1 MRLLSFV
8 LLVVMTACA
17 VESDEDGSIHDE
29 PEDFVVDADDGKA
42 DGTPATFDRN
52 LVMSDA
58 MLTTAGAMDAS
69 DLRAFLEGP
78 PYGGRSWLASY
89 TENGT
94 SAAHLVVTAANAHGI
109 NPVVL
114 LARMQ
119 GETSLI
125 SKTTRPTQRL
135 IDRALG
141 CGCPDGA
148 ACNRA
153 YSGLQRQLDCG
164 AATLRRWYDASVEGS
179 GQWRR
184 GVARTTLDGIRV
196 VPASHATASTYQYT
210 PWVHVNV
217 GGSWLAWNVTRKYSR
232 WATSHGLM
240 PQIN

>member
-1 MRLLSFV
+1 MRFLSLV
-8 LLVVMTACA
+8 LLVMMVACA
-17 VESDEDGSIHDE
+17 VEAEEDGIHDE
-29 PEDFVVDADDGKA
+29 PEDFVVDTDDGKA
-42 DGTPATFDRN
+42 DGTPATFNKN

-58 MLTTAGAMDAS
+58 MLVTEDAMSVEDVQ
-69 DLRAFLEGP
+69 AFLDLT
-78 PYGGRSWLASY
+78 PYGRKSWLATYSEHGM
-89 TENGT
+89 T
-94 SAAHLVVTAANAHGI
+94 AAQLVVTAATDHGI
-109 NPVVL
+109 NPLVL

-119 GETSLI
+119 GETSLV

-148 ACNRA
+148 ACNPD

-164 AATLRRWYDASVEGS
+164 ARTLRRWYDASVDRS

-184 GVARTTLDGIRV
+184 GVARKTLDNITV
-196 VPASHATASTYQYT
+196 VPANDATASIYQYT

-232 WATSHGLM
+232 YATSHGLM
-240 PQIN
+240 PVID